1 MRPYR
6 FAALI
11 PAAMAL
17 AILGLAQAQ
26 ELPGNTEQQIRALL
40 SEKAARNPAQA
51 KMDSHLVHAAQI
63 LRGQPVSADFPTPP
77 GELESVHRD
86 ANEMVV
92 VDIRTDVSPD
102 LLAMIGSLGGTV
114 VNAFP
119 QYEAV
124 RARLPLLAVERVAER
139 SEVRQIRLAA
149 RAYVNA
155 APAKGSLLRRL
166 GAAFSTVA
174 EGPDRTGDLAHEAN
188 IARANFN
195 FDGTGVKVGVISD
208 GVDSLASEQGKIPPN
223 LPPVNVISGQAGS
236 GDEGTAILEV
246 VYTLAPGATLYFATA
261 NPSQAQM
268 ASNIQALA
276 NAGCNIIVDDIGYFE
291 EGPFQDDTI
300 AKVVDAVTAAG
311 VFYFVAAGNSGNEL
325 TGTSGTWQG
334 DFVDSGTTL
343 TAISAKETG
352 SYTLHSFGAG
362 FNYDQLT
369 AASEVPVINGGTG
382 WYELMWSD
390 PLGES
395 NNDYDLFITDS
406 SGNVL
411 GSSTNI
417 QNGAEDPEEDVTGTT
432 ALANACSPGTCR
444 VYIVKHSSAAPR
456 ALYLSTERG
465 ALAVATSSATYGHAA
480 AASAFG
486 IAATVV
492 PSYFPQLRCTV
503 FSLTCSNGV
512 EGYSSDGPR
521 QMFYDQQGN
530 ALTPNNF
537 LIGTG
542 GGTVLSK
549 PDFTAADC
557 VSTGLSSYSPL
568 CGTSAAAPHAA
579 AIAALL
585 LQAVPTLTPAG
596 LRNALTA
603 SAIDIQGLPNINV
616 GAGVVMAP
624 AAVQAACGY
633 SAGSVSSVP
642 GAGGSVNLSIQASPN
657 CPWTISGLPS
667 WVSGGASGK
676 GTVSVPLTV
685 AANPGTVRS
694 GTVSLT
700 AGTLTLASASI
711 TQASVPPTALLSGFT
726 TGVYSQDLPASG
738 APWTLATGSSLPP
751 GLALSGGTSITGTPT
766 GASPTASP
774 FTFTL
779 QGSTGAQTF
788 SLTVVSVGGTGP
800 ALSRVGVLPQF
811 AAGAGYTTTIYVANT
826 SAAPV
831 PVRLIIRG
839 ENGSTTLPVLTA
851 LTVTQQG
858 DTQTGI
864 IATTIDRVLNP
875 YTTLVIA
882 GGQGQAAN
890 VEGWVDVLATTA
902 VSGFA
907 VFTCATTGLTS
918 GGAGFVTPWEGTVPL
933 QTQLSASTITL
944 PFDNTTP
951 SYAAPGTQFTTGI
964 AIGSL
969 TGGSITARFYD
980 VNGNQLGTPQTFTLG
995 TLEHTALM
1003 VNSPAT
1009 ASPIGQDWSFTN
1021 HFQGVVQFTGP
1032 ALIGLGLRA
1041 SPYGTLTTVPA
1052 TLQ

>member
-17 AILGLAQAQ
+17 GMLGLAQAQ

-63 LRGQPVSADFPTPP
+63 LRGQPVSPDFPTPP

-86 ANEMVV
+86 ANDMVE

-124 RARLPLLAVERVAER
+124 RARLPLLSVERVAER

-149 RAYVNA
+149 RSYVNA

-166 GAAFSTVA
+166 GAAFSTTQ
-174 EGPDRTGDLAHEAN
+174 EGPDGTGDVAHQAN
-188 IARANFN
+188 IARANFP

-208 GVDSLASEQGKIPPN
+208 GVDSLLSEQGKVPPH
-223 LPPVNVISGQAGS
+223 LPSVNVISEQAGS
-236 GDEGTAILEV
+236 GDEGTAILEI

-261 NPSQAQM
+261 NPSAAQM
-268 ASNIQALA
+268 ADNIRALA
-276 NAGCNIIVDDIGYFE
+276 NAGCNIIVDDIGYFN
-291 EGPFQDDTI
+291 EGAFQDDVI
-300 AKVVDAVTAAG
+300 AKAVDAVTAAG
-311 VFYFVAAGNSGNEL
+311 VFYFVAAGNSGSEL
-325 TGTSGTWQG
+325 MGTSGTWQG

-343 TAISAKETG
+343 PGISTSRKEAG
-352 SYTLHSFGAG
+352 SYTLHSFGPPLTL
-362 FNYDQLT
+362 NYDTLT
-369 AASEVPVINGGTG
+369 AASEVPIINGGSG
-382 WYELMWSD
+382 VYELMWSD

-406 SGNVL
+406 SGRVV
-411 GSSTNI
+411 GSSTNV
-417 QNGAEDPEEDVTGTT
+417 QNGTQDPEEDITGSTGV
-432 ALANACSPGTCR
+432 ANACRSGTASSPCSI
-444 VYIVKHSSAAPR
+444 YIVKHSSAAPR

-465 ALAVATSSATYGHAA
+465 NLAVSTSGATYGHAA

-486 IAATVV
+486 IAATVA

-521 QMFYDQQGN
+521 QMFYNSDRS
-530 ALTPNNF
+530 AITPNNL

-542 GGTVLSK
+542 GGAVLSK

-557 VSTGLSSYSPL
+557 VTTGLSSYSPF

-585 LQAVPTLTPAG
+585 LQAVPTLTPVG
-596 LRNALTA
+596 LRAALTA

-624 AAVQAACGY
+624 TAVQAACGY
-633 SAGSVSSVP
+633 SVGSVSSVP
-642 GAGGSVNLSIQASPN
+642 SAGGSVSLSIQASPN

-667 WVSGGASGK
+667 WVSGGASGT

-685 AANPGTVRS
+685 AANPGAVRS
-694 GTVSLT
+694 GTVSLS

-711 TQASVPPTALLSGFT
+711 TQASVPPPALLSGFT

-766 GASPTASP
+766 TASPTGAP

-788 SLTVVSVGGTGP
+788 SLTVASVGGTGA

-811 AAGAGYTTTIYVANT
+811 AAGGGCGYDHLGGEHFFDDGGSGEPYV
-826 SAAPV
+826 P
-831 PVRLIIRG
+831 RG
-839 ENGSTTLPVLTA
+839 RRN
-851 LTVTQQG
+851 
-858 DTQTGI
+858 
-864 IATTIDRVLNP
+864 
-875 YTTLVIA
+875 
-882 GGQGQAAN
+882 
-890 VEGWVDVLATTA
+890 
-902 VSGFA
+902 
-907 VFTCATTGLTS
+907 
-918 GGAGFVTPWEGTVPL
+918 AGFQE
-933 QTQLSASTITL
+933 Q
-944 PFDNTTP
+944 
-951 SYAAPGTQFTTGI
+951 
-964 AIGSL
+964 
-969 TGGSITARFYD
+969 R
-980 VNGNQLGTPQTFTLG
+980 
-995 TLEHTALM
+995 
-1003 VNSPAT
+1003 
-1009 ASPIGQDWSFTN
+1009 
-1021 HFQGVVQFTGP
+1021 
-1032 ALIGLGLRA
+1032 
-1041 SPYGTLTTVPA
+1041 
-1052 TLQ
+1052 